1 MPPAGCVTQL
11 AGLVT
16 QNAGCVS
23 HFAGR
28 VTQSANSVTQFAGP
42 VMQSTG
48 PVMRSPGRAPPHS
61 RITVIGST
69 RAARRT
75 GTSSATVA
83 QASSVITEAPS
94 AIGSN
99 GGTP

>member
-1 MPPAGCVTQL
+1 MRPVDCVPQLAGCMSQLAGCVTQ
-11 AGLVT
+11 
-16 QNAGCVS
+16 
-23 HFAGR
+23 FAGR
-28 VTQSANSVTQFAGP
+28 VTQSAKF
-42 VMQSTG
+42 VMQSVG
-48 PVMRSPGRAPPHS
+48 PVMRSPGRAPHS

-83 QASSVITEAPS
+83 QTSSVTTEAPS

>member
-1 MPPAGCVTQL
+1 MHPEVCVTQFPDC
-11 AGLVT
+11 ASQFPGP
-16 QNAGCVS
+16 
-23 HFAGR
+23 
-28 VTQSANSVTQFAGP
+28 VTQFAGP
-42 VMQSTG
+42 VMRSPG
-48 PVMRSPGRAPPHS
+48 PVMRSPGRAPHS

-75 GTSSATVA
+75 GTSNAIVA
-83 QASSVITEAPS
+83 QTSSVTTETPS